1 MRAAT
6 RCRRVMWEKSLRY
19 CPGSGAAVRVA
30 ERCGELTRGS
40 GNSLPPRGQNLN
52 AAVLGQDCLGQTT
65 PWQGVL
71 PPDRSPDGRLPLR
84 LVPTAPIRPGELSA
98 PHSSA
103 SASTLFGTASP
114 MAFAILILPALGR
127 LLGLGLELQS
137 HSVHAIAQAR
147 RRRSII
153 EHVAEVATAA
163 LAVDLCASHEQALV
177 DAGGYRIF
185 EGCIEARPAGAAVEL
200 GLRREQGKIA
210 PGAQVGAGRILLV
223 KGAAPGALRAVFAQD
238 IELLAGELFAPL
250 LLALGDL
257 ECVARR
263 TLGASACGL
272 EKGAEHG
279 DGESGQ
285 GQPAAIHHCCLL

>member
-1 MRAAT
+1 
-6 RCRRVMWEKSLRY
+6 
-19 CPGSGAAVRVA
+19 
-30 ERCGELTRGS
+30 
-40 GNSLPPRGQNLN
+40 
-52 AAVLGQDCLGQTT
+52 
-65 PWQGVL
+65 
-71 PPDRSPDGRLPLR
+71 
-84 LVPTAPIRPGELSA
+84 
-98 PHSSA
+98 
-103 SASTLFGTASP
+103 
-114 MAFAILILPALGR
+114 
-127 LLGLGLELQS
+127 
-137 HSVHAIAQAR
+137 
-147 RRRSII
+147 
-153 EHVAEVATAA
+153 ATAA
-163 LAVDLCASHEQALV
+163 LAVDLCASREQALV

-210 PGAQVGAGRILLV
+210 PRAQVGAGRILLV

-238 IELLAGELFAPL
+238 VELLAGGVFAPL

-285 GQPAAIHHCCLL
+285 GQPAAIHHCCLLLVAFDRGTLFTPTAKSLAKLLSCALVYRPHSFQSVPQRRCALTAQRPAYRCTSTRSHLITAIKVRKDSTFLTSGEQWCSAVAMITTRRQSFNFERHRDR